1 MESERVSLAKDEGQK
16 SMRWV
21 WVLAGVAVGA
31 IVITVF
37 LNIVDRYLD
46 RLAVDGLIGSLTVL
60 ICSRSREPATEPRID
75 RRTRTR

>member
-1 MESERVSLAKDEGQK
+1 MESERVSLATDEAQR
-16 SMRWV
+16 SMRWI

-60 ICSRSREPATEPRID
+60 LVGILLERGGD
-75 RRTRTR
+75 RRLART